1 MSEIDELRKKM
12 EQITLEMIK
21 LLKSRTEVAQKIGN
35 IKSELG
41 ITVTDEGRETKL
53 REKII
58 SECKTLDLDES
69 IATRF
74 INFLLNESVN
84 VQRKDSQT
92 HLTIILKSKP
102 ISDFF
107 DRISFLKIPF
117 FSFISEILSN
127 INIGGRGSFAFPG
140 PKSLPFPHSINSS

>member
-1 MSEIDELRKKM
+1 MPEIDELRKKM

-58 SECKTLDLDES
+58 SESKKRDTIVITMGAGDIRDVGFD
-69 IATRF
+69 IKNK
-74 INFLLNESVN
+74 IN
-84 VQRKDSQT
+84 KY
-92 HLTIILKSKP
+92 
-102 ISDFF
+102 
-107 DRISFLKIPF
+107 
-117 FSFISEILSN
+117 
-127 INIGGRGSFAFPG
+127 
-140 PKSLPFPHSINSS
+140 

>member
-1 MSEIDELRKKM
+1 M

-58 SECKTLDLDES
+58 SESKKRDTIVITMGAGDIRDVGFD
-69 IATRF
+69 IKNK
-74 INFLLNESVN
+74 IN
-84 VQRKDSQT
+84 KY
-92 HLTIILKSKP
+92 
-102 ISDFF
+102 
-107 DRISFLKIPF
+107 
-117 FSFISEILSN
+117 
-127 INIGGRGSFAFPG
+127 
-140 PKSLPFPHSINSS
+140 